1 MEDKNIKSKKDDDS
15 KKSNKEI
22 IEVKSMEEFIELVN
36 RPIIIEN
43 NTLGTLELRPIFDDD
58 LNFLLKN
65 INEGLDGESLCKGF
79 IINQLNSPEITIES
93 LNELKQSEIKS
104 ILEIYLK
111 CNNMDEYFNFSEN
124 SVYEDFKKGVITYR
138 EQIIKPFEDNLDK
151 MVGSI
156 RNRLDSL
163 NVYGGLEEYI
173 LNSQITSMQA
183 MANNLGLS
191 QAVQNLKY
199 MADITS
205 PIKDVLNNP
214 AISQAMTAADTAR
227 KVAGRALESNKD
239 AISQAMA
246 AADTARRAMGGVA
259 ESNMTAISQASEAA
273 DTARKMANSVV
284 EPNMATISKT
294 LSGMDAMSETIKN
307 LENIFNNSAISQTS
321 MILKAIQPQINFW
334 NDWLNNNRQIFK
346 FYEESNAFWENLRKH
361 HNISKKKALDCIKRY
376 KWFISPSMEPS
387 IVYDIVAI
395 CKSNS
400 KSKWG
405 DINHVFYDYFLE
417 NNCEKLDMFVENWSS
432 NPIFEGR
439 IKIIKDCVEI
449 IKNHLKKVNFS
460 NLVVPVLISQI
471 DGIQMEFMNQRGLKV
486 DKKKVVCDLEGNRKK
501 DKHGQNIRHR
511 QYIRNLTAND
521 EFLDAMNDVFLDV
534 LFQHTMLGEEHK
546 TSIKFSRHKIMH
558 GEHFTYGRKY
568 NAIRCFMILDFLH
581 GLSFEN

>member
-124 SVYEDFKKGVITYR
+124 NVYEDFKKGVITYR
-138 EQIIKPFEDNLDK
+138 EQILKPFEDHYDK
-151 MVGSI
+151 MVDSI

-214 AISQAMTAADTAR
+214 AISQAMDAADSAR
-227 KVAGRALESNKD
+227 RAMSRATESNMA
-239 AISQAMA
+239 AISQARV
-246 AADTARRAMGGVA
+246 AAD
-259 ESNMTAISQASEAA
+259 S
-273 DTARKMANSVV
+273 ARKMANSVV

-307 LENIFNNSAISQTS
+307 LYGIFNNSAISQAS
-321 MILKAIQPQINFW
+321 MILNAIQPQISFW

-346 FYEESNAFWENLRKH
+346 FYEESNEFWENLRKR
-361 HNISKKKALDCIKRY
+361 HNISKKKALKCIKKY
-376 KWFISPSMEPS
+376 NWFISPSMAPS
-387 IVYDIVAI
+387 IVYDIVSI
-395 CKSNS
+395 CKSDS
-400 KSKWG
+400 KNKWG
-405 DINHVFYDYFLE
+405 DVNHVFYDYFLE
-417 NNCEKLDMFVENWSS
+417 NDCENLDLFVDNWSS

-439 IKIIKDCVEI
+439 MKIIKDCVEI
-449 IKNHLKKVNFS
+449 IKNHPKKVNFS

-511 QYIRNLTAND
+511 QYIRELTAND

-534 LFQHTMLGEEHK
+534 LFQHTMPGEEHK